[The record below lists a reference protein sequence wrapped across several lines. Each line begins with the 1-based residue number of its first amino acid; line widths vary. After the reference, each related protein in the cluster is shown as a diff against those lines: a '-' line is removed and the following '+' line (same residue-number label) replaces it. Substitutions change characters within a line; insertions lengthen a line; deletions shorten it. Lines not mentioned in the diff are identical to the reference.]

1 MLKNLKE
8 PPFHSFR
15 PCEIFQS
22 NNFCLKVRF
31 SQAQHAI
38 SDFFSKTG
46 VFHMRLFQFSFHRSP
61 PSIFTK
67 NETFCD
73 SKGLVKVSGT
83 MRLQKNCRC
92 PSKKFFENILE
103 KFRKIFEKKISFN
116 FLFFFKGFP
125 LRKMGFLL
133 FSVGEEWFSRLMP
146 IPSGIFWRCK
156 IDEILTYSF
165 YPWFYV

>member
-1 MLKNLKE
+1 MRFFK
-8 PPFHSFR
+8 
-15 PCEIFQS
+15 S

-46 VFHMRLFQFSFHRSP
+46 VFHMRLFQFFSSKS

-73 SKGLVKVSGT
+73 SKGLVKVFGT

-92 PSKKFFENILE
+92 PSKKFS
-103 KFRKIFEKKISFN
+103 KIFSKNFGKFLKKIFPSIFCF
-116 FLFFFKGFP
+116 FL
-125 LRKMGFLL
+125 R
-133 FSVGEEWFSRLMP
+133 FSVEEDGFFAVFSWGRM
-146 IPSGIFWRCK
+146 IF
-156 IDEILTYSF
+156 ETYAQPF
-165 YPWFYV
+165 GYFLAL

>member
-1 MLKNLKE
+1 MRFFK
-8 PPFHSFR
+8 
-15 PCEIFQS
+15 S

-38 SDFFSKTG
+38 SDFFFKD
-46 VFHMRLFQFSFHRSP
+46 RCFSYATFSFFFHRSP

-67 NETFCD
+67 NETFYD
-73 SKGLVKVSGT
+73 SKGLVKVFGT

-92 PSKKFFENILE
+92 PSKKFFENTLE
-103 KFRKIFEKKISFN
+103 KFRKIFEKNFSLN
-116 FLFFFKGFP
+116 FLFFFQGFP

-133 FSVGEEWFSRLMP
+133 FSVGEEWFSRLML